1 MEQFSKIK
9 QRIKRNAFLRSG
21 ILGGGLAVVAVSV
34 PVVVFGLMEKAVP
47 WLWVIL
53 GGVGLGALLFG
64 VLLLCLYP
72 FKKRLARRLDR
83 TLGGE
88 KTQTMVEFS
97 EHEDAMSVLQRNDTE
112 DRLGKLPKEL
122 YSFKHAWQCI
132 VAACLAVVTAASAV
146 TVTLLPEI
154 SGGGGDGSRPPAQEE
169 EGDIYFSFS
178 DYQMAALRQ
187 LINEIKTSN
196 MAQGLK
202 EFSIAQVEGL
212 LEKLP
217 TVLLRSEMVELV
229 CDVIANVDQAVEN
242 VNTGYDLAT
251 TMTQTGQPLV
261 MMLGNAV
268 GCVELERFAEYYQ
281 ACKEGFKPF
290 TETVTD
296 EGEDEGVDPRDGG
309 EETPAEP
316 EKGGLAKQNLT
327 QFSIALTSALVASNV
342 PENDALYKAVKGLHD
357 QLFSLS
363 QMISYFDVAG
373 WENRMEK
380 VFGDCMETFVNAM
393 SAEIANDETRDYIIR
408 KLKEV
413 FDLKQEEL
421 PVLSRDFVPAE
432 IDMEKENDD
441 ELNSGGLG
449 TGDYNF
455 PSDELIYN
463 PATGEH
469 VRYGELLAE
478 YYNRYTEALKNG
490 EIDPE
495 LEMILQAY
503 FDMLSATQ
511 KQPNE

>member
-34 PVVVFGLMEKAVP
+34 PVVVFGLLKKAVP

-64 VLLLCLYP
+64 ILLLCLYP
-72 FKKRLARRLDR
+72 FKKRLARRLDKM
-83 TLGGE
+83 LGGE

-97 EHEDAMSVLQRNDTE
+97 EHEDAMSILQRNDTE
-112 DRLGKLPKEL
+112 DRLGKLPKEV

-229 CDVIANVDQAVEN
+229 CDVIANVDQAV
-242 VNTGYDLAT
+242 
-251 TMTQTGQPLV
+251 
-261 MMLGNAV
+261 
-268 GCVELERFAEYYQ
+268 
-281 ACKEGFKPF
+281 
-290 TETVTD
+290 
-296 EGEDEGVDPRDGG
+296 
-309 EETPAEP
+309 
-316 EKGGLAKQNLT
+316 
-327 QFSIALTSALVASNV
+327 
-342 PENDALYKAVKGLHD
+342 
-357 QLFSLS
+357 
-363 QMISYFDVAG
+363 
-373 WENRMEK
+373 
-380 VFGDCMETFVNAM
+380 
-393 SAEIANDETRDYIIR
+393 
-408 KLKEV
+408 
-413 FDLKQEEL
+413 
-421 PVLSRDFVPAE
+421 
-432 IDMEKENDD
+432 
-441 ELNSGGLG
+441 
-449 TGDYNF
+449 
-455 PSDELIYN
+455 
-463 PATGEH
+463 
-469 VRYGELLAE
+469 
-478 YYNRYTEALKNG
+478 
-490 EIDPE
+490 
-495 LEMILQAY
+495 
-503 FDMLSATQ
+503 
-511 KQPNE
+511 